1 VKELATEGLAAAG
14 IPAGGGAG
22 TSMDLKDMPEPV
34 REIMRAAYG
43 DATAQIFMV
52 SAIIGLVALVAILFI
67 KEEPLRRTVD
77 IVSPPAKGQDGVDG
91 GPTPSAATAVE
102 SAAPASA
109 ASASPVA
116 GTGIVDL
123 DREFV
128 DVLSRQRESQ
138 RRGA

>member
-1 VKELATEGLAAAG
+1 
-14 IPAGGGAG
+14 
-22 TSMDLKDMPEPV
+22 MPEPV

-77 IVSPPAKGQDGVDG
+77 IVSPSAKGDDGSRTPSAKGDG
-91 GPTPSAATAVE
+91 GPMPSAATAVE